1 MWPTGEPRE
10 VSVSRRARRFFVGYA
25 FLALLVI
32 AAVSAATYLTWA
44 EPEPSRNYTAQPG
57 DTWENLALRYSVSVR
72 ALLRANRLATLSRP
86 LREGESVVI
95 PPPHPAAAELW
106 RANGI
111 GILAEV
117 VGAAIGLWLASSVG
131 LLPKRARRGVVSLS
145 LILAV
150 ASYGAGRLVATEPLT
165 LLSPEFIFSTV
176 KDGFTWSA
184 SLALIARAAG
194 VAGRKK

>member
-1 MWPTGEPRE
+1 M
-10 VSVSRRARRFFVGYA
+10 SRKARRFFVGYA
-25 FLALLVI
+25 ILAIAVI

-44 EPEPSRNYTAQPG
+44 EPEPPRNYTAQPG

-72 ALLRANRLATLSRP
+72 GLMRANRLATASRP

-95 PPPHPAAAELW
+95 PPPRPAAAEVW

-117 VGAAIGLWLASSVG
+117 VGVAIALWLASSAG
-131 LLPKRARRGVVSLS
+131 LLPKRTRRGVVSLS
-145 LILAV
+145 LILAI
-150 ASYGAGRLVATEPLT
+150 ASYGAGRLVATEPLSF
-165 LLSPEFIFSTV
+165 LSPLLVFATV

-194 VAGRKK
+194 VGGRKK